1 MLLFIECRSKVEFD
15 RAVTFKKK
23 VSTPQN
29 DSVKYALKIDVGKVE
44 NVCKQAF
51 RDMNTVNTISS
62 KAMKDC
68 STFLGHFVAR
78 EHAFRRCPTR
88 RII

>member
-1 MLLFIECRSKVEFD
+1 MSKVEFD
-15 RAVTFKKK
+15 RAATFKKK
-23 VSTPQN
+23 SFNPTTPGYN
-29 DSVKYALKIDVGKVE
+29 DSVKYAFKINVGKVE
-44 NVCKQAF
+44 NVGKQAF